1 MSIKYKLCIA
11 GEKLCFLY
19 VHAGHVHMVHA
30 CAVRAHALH
39 AQAPHTHSMQAH
51 VKHAHAVH
59 IKAVQSTF
67 YMWINSDMPT
77 AAMLAKLGFVH

>member
-1 MSIKYKLCIA
+1 LDKNNGKIFFFHYLLSIEYKLYIA
-11 GEKLCFLY
+11 EEKSCFPY

-30 CAVRAHALH
+30 CAVHAHALH

-59 IKAVQSTF
+59 IQAVQSTF
-67 YMWINSDMPT
+67 YM
-77 AAMLAKLGFVH
+77 